1 MLIHQG
7 GHSLLKAPELIVA
20 QHFPESKTHPRIP
33 EHLQESKTH
42 PKNHKTHP
50 RIQNTSQIPKHFWI
64 LGSILDSGECFWF
77 LGHILGFGTCFGFWD
92 VFFNSEKCYW
102 TVGCV
107 LDSGGVFGFWDMFC
121 PYEPLHELDELLQ
134 KRGL

>member
-1 MLIHQG
+1 M
-7 GHSLLKAPELIVA
+7 
-20 QHFPESKTHPRIP
+20 
-33 EHLQESKTH
+33 
-42 PKNHKTHP
+42 
-50 RIQNTSQIPKHFWI
+50 
-64 LGSILDSGECFWF
+64 
-77 LGHILGFGTCFGFWD
+77 
-92 VFFNSEKCYW
+92 FFNSEKCYW